1 MARKSTPYLLAL
13 LGLLLAACSA
23 GREAAP
29 PLASRP
35 ALDAPMARIVTPAA
49 PLQCV
54 PFARATTGLAIRGDA
69 WTWWHAAEG
78 RYRRGGMPAVGSVLV
93 WTRTG
98 RLRLG
103 HLAVVTALLDNRTV
117 LVDHANWL
125 NRGRIHRNTPVV
137 DVSPRNDWSAV
148 RVWYTPGNTL
158 GTRSYATRGFIYPE
172 RVAIVP

>member
-1 MARKSTPYLLAL
+1 MARKITPYLFAL
-13 LGLLLAACSA
+13 LGLFLAACSA

-29 PLASRP
+29 PRASRP
-35 ALDAPMARIVTPAA
+35 ALDASMARIVTPAA

-54 PFARATTGLAIRGDA
+54 PFTRETTGLAIRGDA

-78 RYRRGGMPAVGSVLV
+78 RYRRGGEPALGSVLV
-93 WTRTG
+93 WTRTA
-98 RLRLG
+98 RLRRG
-103 HLAVVTALLDNRTV
+103 HLAVVTALVDDRTV

-148 RVWYTPGNTL
+148 RVWYVPGNAL
-158 GTRSYATRGFIYPE
+158 GARSYATRGFIYPKNV
-172 RVAIVP
+172 VALP

>member
-1 MARKSTPYLLAL
+1 MTRKITPYLRAL
-13 LGLLLAACSA
+13 LALLLAACSA

-29 PLASRP
+29 PRASRP
-35 ALDAPMARIVTPAA
+35 AMDASMARMVTPAA

-54 PFARATTGLAIRGDA
+54 PFARETTGLAIRGNA
-69 WTWWHAAEG
+69 WTWWDAAEG
-78 RYRRGGMPAVGSVLV
+78 RYRRSGKPAVGSVLV

>member
-1 MARKSTPYLLAL
+1 MAKTCTAYLLAL

-35 ALDAPMARIVTPAA
+35 AMDSSMARIVTPAA

-54 PFARATTGLAIRGDA
+54 PFARATTGLAIRGNA

-78 RYRRGGMPAVGSVLV
+78 RYRRGGKPAVGSVLV
-93 WTRTG
+93 WTRTA

-103 HLAVVTALLDNRTV
+103 HLAVVTALLDDRTV
-117 LVDHANWL
+117 LVDQANWL
-125 NRGRIHRNTPVV
+125 NRGRIHRSVPVV
-137 DVSPRNDWSAV
+137 DVSPKNDWSAV
-148 RVWYTPGNTL
+148 RVWYVPGSTL
-158 GTRSYATRGFIYPE
+158 GARSYATHGFIYPKHV
-172 RVAIVP
+172 VAR